1 MTGLQKRYLA
11 LLLIGL
17 TVLIVAPIRAT
28 TTEGGDNVHISALH
42 EIDDDFYAISKQ
54 IKVDGVVTGDF
65 LGVGG
70 EAVVKG
76 NIGGSGNFCCQFLD
90 HNGSVDGSL
99 RFVGQRLTVT
109 GRVGGSIVC
118 AGQAVFIRQG
128 SIVEKDVNIAA
139 AEIDLDG
146 TILGR
151 AVCVGSNATVRVT
164 AQIGGDLDIEAKK
177 ITIAPPAVIRGNLI
191 YHTETEDQLT
201 IEPGV
206 TVIGTTTW
214 KPPDTGSED
223 DSGILPDIAYALAN
237 LLAAFIFGILVLKLF
252 RPYAEESFRQL
263 RERVTAS
270 VAAGLVSLLGLVMA
284 VVVLVLALIGTGAG
298 SVLVSG
304 DLAFLGVGV
313 LVLSLLALPISSF
326 ITVAGAIILYSGKI
340 VVGLVLGYQ
349 VLNLIRSDQD
359 AQPSKA
365 ALFVGLLLLTIG
377 NALPYMGPVVYALT
391 MLIGGGAIV
400 LGIYRCRHAH

>member
-1 MTGLQKRYLA
+1 MTSLQKRYLT
-11 LLLIGL
+11 LLFIGL
-17 TVLIVAPIRAT
+17 TMLLASPIEAT

-42 EIDDDFYAISKQ
+42 EIDDDFYAFSNK

-65 LGVGG
+65 FGIGG
-70 EAVVKG
+70 EAEVKG
-76 NIGGSGNFCCQFLD
+76 NIGGSGNFFCQFLD

-109 GRVGGSIVC
+109 GRVGGSIVG
-118 AGQAVFIRQG
+118 AGQTVFIRQG

-151 AVCVGSNATVRVT
+151 AVCVGDNATVRVT
-164 AQIGGDLDIEAKK
+164 GQIGGDLDIQAHK

-214 KPPDTGSED
+214 QPPDTGSED
-223 DSGILPDIAYALAN
+223 DTGILPDIAYALAN

-252 RPYAEESFRQL
+252 RPYTEESFRQL

-270 VAAGLVSLLGLVMA
+270 VAAGLVSLLGLIMA
-284 VVVLVLALIGTGAG
+284 IVVLVLALIGTGAG
-298 SVLVSG
+298 TVLLSG
-304 DLAFLGVGV
+304 DLAFLGVAV

-340 VVGLVLGYQ
+340 VVGLVLGYL
-349 VLNLIRSDQD
+349 VLGLIRSEQ
-359 AQPSKA
+359 AKPGKM
-365 ALFVGLLLLTIG
+365 ALFIGLLLLTIG
-377 NALPYMGPVVYALT
+377 SALPYLGLVIYALT
-391 MLIGGGAIV
+391 MLIGSGAIV